1 MGTSFRPVPSFSFAS
16 STASQPLIVTESSQE
31 VKVPPVQQDPFL
43 IPRQYQVELFRK
55 AEAGNV
61 IAVMDTGSGKTLV
74 AVMLIREMLRRE
86 KEAQRGPTK
95 V

>member
-1 MGTSFRPVPSFSFAS
+1 MGTSFRPVSSPSFGS
-16 STASQPLIVTESSQE
+16 STASQSSTVTESSQE
-31 VKVPPVQQDPFL
+31 VKVPPVKQDPFL
-43 IPRQYQVELFRK
+43 VPRQYQVELFRK

-74 AVMLIREMLRRE
+74 AVMLTREMLRRE
-86 KEAQRGPTK
+86 REAQRGPNE